1 MRRAWKHAERLSRQ
15 HKRVLRRK
23 FDKIKNGQSFW
34 ESLNLGALALFLRK
48 KSYMQTRAESS
59 NGRPTGV
66 TPVHWLPSR
75 RVNITWL
82 NWYKHSVSKS
92 FLCCHEEKVGTTRYD
107 SQGLDPSVSSVYFVE
122 GADISVG
129 IKDYPCRIRHYVES
143 MQMLCHKA
151 MQNLC

>member
-1 MRRAWKHAERLSRQ
+1 
-15 HKRVLRRK
+15 
-23 FDKIKNGQSFW
+23 
-34 ESLNLGALALFLRK
+34 
-48 KSYMQTRAESS
+48 MQC
-59 NGRPTGV
+59 
-66 TPVHWLPSR
+66 L
-75 RVNITWL
+75 
-82 NWYKHSVSKS
+82 
-92 FLCCHEEKVGTTRYD
+92 KVGTTRYD